1 MEESN
6 SNSADNFTYS
16 YPLVYY
22 YRRSN
27 PNDDEQIKY
36 SIRTACKNL
45 NPSKVIIIG
54 DKPTWF
60 IESER
65 AIHIDSQNPL
75 RPRTWTIGWVPFL
88 HFCNAMKSLED
99 LGIDDF
105 LLMNDDF
112 FILKP
117 IKNWIDLERS
127 EKSYREK
134 TVRCKPYH
142 IKTLKVFKIVTSRR
156 FFNLHAP
163 MRMRV
168 PYVKILCLF
177 WTHYPDK
184 DLDFRN
190 FYGNLFLFDYP
201 KTRVMD
207 DRKILDD
214 VLLPEDDFI
223 STSSN
228 GYLPGKKVY
237 EYIHENFKKPSFCER
252 PVLKK
257 IS

>member
-1 MEESN
+1 MEEQN
-6 SNSADNFTYS
+6 SSSETKFDYS

-22 YRRSN
+22 YRKSCQS
-27 PNDDEQIKY
+27 DEEQIKY

-54 DKPTWF
+54 DKPSWF
-60 IESER
+60 IESDK

-88 HFCNAMKSLED
+88 HFCNAMERLEE
-99 LGIDDF
+99 LKIDNF

-117 IKNWIDLERS
+117 VYHWIDLERS
-127 EKSYREK
+127 RKSYQEK

-168 PYVKILCLF
+168 PFIKILCLF
-177 WTHYPDK
+177 WANYSDK

-201 KTRVMD
+201 ETHVMD
-207 DRKILDD
+207 DRKIFDDLILEDD
-214 VLLPEDDFI
+214 VFI
-223 STSSN
+223 STSST
-228 GYLPGKKVY
+228 GYQPDKAVY
-237 EYIHENFKKPSFCER
+237 KYIHENFKEPSFCER
-252 PVLKK
+252 PILKK
-257 IS
+257 I